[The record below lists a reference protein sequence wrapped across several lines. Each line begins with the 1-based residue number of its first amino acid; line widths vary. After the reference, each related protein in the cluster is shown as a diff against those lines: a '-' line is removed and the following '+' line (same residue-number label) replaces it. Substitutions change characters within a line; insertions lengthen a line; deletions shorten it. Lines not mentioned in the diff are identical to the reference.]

1 VNDAR
6 LIFVYNADSGL
17 FNTLT
22 DIAHKAFSPQT
33 YQCSLCAITH
43 DLLQEKGEWK
53 DFVAT
58 LPVTTEFLHRDEF
71 SKAHHSDDDVFP
83 AIYMLKDDQLTR
95 VVTAD
100 ELARLETIDA
110 LKQRVIDLTG

>member
-1 VNDAR
+1 MDNTR
-6 LIFVYNADSGL
+6 LVFVYNADSGL

-22 DIAHKAFSPQT
+22 DIAHKALSPQT

-53 DFVAT
+53 RFVAS

-71 SKAHHSDDDVFP
+71 HKAYQHEADTFP
-83 AIYMLKDDQLTR
+83 AIYLHRDGVMKL
-95 VVTAD
+95 VVDAD
-100 ELARLETIDA
+100 ELAGIDSVDS
-110 LKQRVIDLTG
+110 LKQKVIDLVG